1 MLMEVTKRWLLK
13 NFNLEHW
20 LVLFNCGADLPRI
33 LPEIGVT
40 DWMGIIQDPSWTELL
55 LVTDILTTCK
65 KSSLESSKKLF
76 ANGVM
81 VLNRLCLYV
90 TFNDTYIFFIWETR
104 LCWFILDVEYNFDVV
119 MCLHQLLSVEDFQK
133 QHGGIQSSSDAKL
146 KIALARRSGRNL
158 SFQMHGNA
166 FIT

>member
-1 MLMEVTKRWLLK
+1 
-13 NFNLEHW
+13 
-20 LVLFNCGADLPRI
+20 
-33 LPEIGVT
+33 
-40 DWMGIIQDPSWTELL
+40 
-55 LVTDILTTCK
+55 
-65 KSSLESSKKLF
+65 
-76 ANGVM
+76 M
-81 VLNRLCLYV
+81 VLRFLIGCLYV
-90 TFNDTYIFFIWETR
+90 AFNDTYIFFVWETK

-119 MCLHQLLSVEDFQK
+119 LCLHQLLSVEDFQK